1 MTRDESEKQ
10 AAPLMERFDEI
21 FTQQIYRVVDIAAM
35 FGRSPRT
42 VRRWVEKSEVPVT
55 RVCGTP
61 YICREEVR
69 ALLLYLV
76 RGE

>member
-1 MTRDESEKQ
+1 MMMAEREKP
-10 AAPLMERFDEI
+10 AAPLLERFDEI
-21 FTQQIYRVVDIAAM
+21 FTMKIYRVSDIAAM

-42 VRRWVEKSEVPVT
+42 VRRWIEESEIPVT

-69 ALLLYLV
+69 ELLLYLV

>member
-1 MTRDESEKQ
+1 MMGEAEMRLE
-10 AAPLMERFDEI
+10 PLLERFDLI
-21 FTQQIYRVVDIAAM
+21 FPRKIYRVIDLAAM

-42 VRRWVEKSEVPVT
+42 VRRWVEESEVPVT

>member
-1 MTRDESEKQ
+1 MMIETEMRLE
-10 AAPLMERFDEI
+10 PLLKRFDEI
-21 FTQQIYRVVDIAAM
+21 FTQKIYRVVDIAAM

-42 VRRWVEKSEVPVT
+42 VRRWVEKSDVPVT

-69 ALLLYLV
+69 ELLRYLV

>member
-1 MTRDESEKQ
+1 MMIETEMRLE
-10 AAPLMERFDEI
+10 PLLKRFDEI
-21 FTQQIYRVVDIAAM
+21 FTLKIYRVVDIAAM

-42 VRRWVEKSEVPVT
+42 VRRWIEKSDVPVT

-69 ALLLYLV
+69 ELLLYLV

>member
-1 MTRDESEKQ
+1 MMTESETR
-10 AAPLMERFDEI
+10 AAPLLDRFDEI
-21 FTQQIYRVVDIAAM
+21 FTRKIYRVVDIAAM

-42 VRRWVEKSEVPVT
+42 VRRWVDESEIPVT
-55 RVCGTP
+55 RICGTP

>member
-1 MTRDESEKQ
+1 MTRDESEKPV
-10 AAPLMERFDEI
+10 APLLERFDEI
-21 FTQQIYRVVDIAAM
+21 FTLRIYRVADIAVM

-69 ALLLYLV
+69 ELLLCLV

>member
-1 MTRDESEKQ
+1 MMIETEMRPE
-10 AAPLMERFDEI
+10 PLLKRFDEI
-21 FTQQIYRVVDIAAM
+21 FTLKIYRVVDIAAM

-42 VRRWVEKSEVPVT
+42 VRRWVEKSDVPVT

-69 ALLLYLV
+69 ELLLYLV

>member
-1 MTRDESEKQ
+1 MMIETEMRLE
-10 AAPLMERFDEI
+10 PLLDRFDEI
-21 FTQQIYRVVDIAAM
+21 FTLKIYRVVDIAAM

-42 VRRWVEKSEVPVT
+42 VRRWIEKSDVPVT

-69 ALLLYLV
+69 ELLLYLV

>member
-1 MTRDESEKQ
+1 MMCEAEMRLE
-10 AAPLMERFDEI
+10 PLLERFDLI
-21 FTQQIYRVVDIAAM
+21 FPRKIYRVIDLAAM

-42 VRRWVEKSEVPVT
+42 VRRWVEESEIPVT

>member
-1 MTRDESEKQ
+1 MMAESEKP
-10 AAPLMERFDEI
+10 AAPLLERFDEI
-21 FTQQIYRVVDIAAM
+21 FTLRIYRLSDIAAM

-42 VRRWVEKSEVPVT
+42 VRRWVEKSDVPVT

-69 ALLLYLV
+69 ELLQYLI
-76 RGE
+76 GEQ

>member
-1 MTRDESEKQ
+1 MMGEAEVRLE
-10 AAPLMERFDEI
+10 PLLERFDLI
-21 FTQQIYRVVDIAAM
+21 FPRKIYRVIDLAVM

-42 VRRWVEKSEVPVT
+42 VRRWVEKSDVPIT

>member
-1 MTRDESEKQ
+1 MMGEAEMRLE
-10 AAPLMERFDEI
+10 PLLERFDLI
-21 FTQQIYRVVDIAAM
+21 FPRKIYRVIDLAVM

-42 VRRWVEKSEVPVT
+42 VRRWVEKSDVPVT

>member
-1 MTRDESEKQ
+1 MMAESETR
-10 AAPLMERFDEI
+10 AAPLLERFDEI
-21 FTQQIYRVVDIAAM
+21 FTMQIYRVSDIAAM

-42 VRRWVEKSEVPVT
+42 VRRWVEESEIPVT

-69 ALLLYLV
+69 ALLRHLA

>member
-1 MTRDESEKQ
+1 MMGEAEMRLE
-10 AAPLMERFDEI
+10 PLLERFDLI
-21 FTQQIYRVVDIAAM
+21 FPRKIYRVIDLAAM

-42 VRRWVEKSEVPVT
+42 VRRWVDESEVAVT

>member
-1 MTRDESEKQ
+1 MMGEAEMRLE
-10 AAPLMERFDEI
+10 PLLERFDLI
-21 FTQQIYRVVDIAAM
+21 FPRKIYRVIDLAVM
-35 FGRSPRT
+35 FGRSTRT
-42 VRRWVEKSEVPVT
+42 VRRWVDESEVAVT

>member
-1 MTRDESEKQ
+1 MMGEAEMRLE
-10 AAPLMERFDEI
+10 PLLERFDLI
-21 FTQQIYRVVDIAAM
+21 FPRKIYRVIDLAVM

-42 VRRWVEKSEVPVT
+42 VRRWVEESGVPVT

-69 ALLLYLV
+69 ELLQYLI
-76 RGE
+76 RAG

>member
-1 MTRDESEKQ
+1 MMVEAEVRLE
-10 AAPLMERFDEI
+10 PLLERFDTI
-21 FTQQIYRVVDIAAM
+21 FPRKIYRVIDLAAL

-42 VRRWVEKSEVPVT
+42 VRRWVEKSDVPIT

>member
-1 MTRDESEKQ
+1 MMGEAEMRLE
-10 AAPLMERFDEI
+10 PLLERFDLI
-21 FTQQIYRVVDIAAM
+21 FPRKIYRVIDLAVM

>member
-1 MTRDESEKQ
+1 MMIETEMRLE
-10 AAPLMERFDEI
+10 PLLKRFDEI
-21 FTQQIYRVVDIAAM
+21 FTLKIYRVVDIAAM

-42 VRRWVEKSEVPVT
+42 VRRWVEKSDVPVT